1 MNDADQ
7 HQYQYQYHFLLMNY
21 LLLMSKSL
29 FLFDLSDLGQPFPH
43 LSLILPLMSL
53 HSISLL
59 FIYVSFK
66 YYSTTNPNNNVIDT
80 KIVVV

>member
-43 LSLILPLMSL
+43 LSLILPFDVFTF
-53 HSISLL
+53 H
-59 FIYVSFK
+59 FI
-66 YYSTTNPNNNVIDT
+66 VIYL
-80 KIVVV
+80 